1 MQNKQDNT
9 MKIKILVALMLLA
22 LCLPAAG
29 QVHGSMQ
36 QIGSSRILQ
45 LWGTHYER
53 GYAQGYL
60 LAPEIMTVFNDF
72 YWMMYTYSDQAFYN
86 QLQTFS
92 QQHFNYSQ
100 QMYFEAV
107 GMAEGMASSGTNI
120 HHNGLGRDLATDD
133 ILLLNTV
140 YDMVTLQG
148 GRKDAFKLGCAS
160 LSSWGVATQSDSLLA
175 GSSVI
180 TRFLDTTQNSAL
192 IANPLLVVHHPSE
205 SNEQTWL
212 GFTFPGMFCPMTV
225 ISSTGIFASLNTGSD
240 NYAPDPTNLS
250 PILWDLRKGVEV
262 ADYDQNGAVH
272 VHDVYAAIASGNH
285 LSGTIIHVL
294 QESGGV
300 TGSIVIETRNGITQ
314 FRNYNQNGNLPTH
327 HLAAT
332 NHFRLIANPACC
344 NRYTLIQDSLYANPH
359 MDAKRQ
365 WRVLSG
371 AAGLETNL
379 SAVQFI
385 PSTGALLWAAASLSE
400 PAYLRPG
407 LQLDTQELFS
417 YATAVHDPQQTPAP
431 TQVSIYPNPWNGAQ
445 DLKLSA
451 SSPVTRVEVFNL
463 KGQKVLAFTPTLPQQ
478 NLRVMGSATALPA
491 GIYFLKTSFTQ
502 GQPRVQKFILHPDK

>member
-1 MQNKQDNT
+1 
-9 MKIKILVALMLLA
+9 MKIKVIVALMLLVLA
-22 LCLPAAG
+22 LPAMA
-29 QVHGSMQ
+29 QIHGSLQ

-72 YWMMYTYSDQAFYN
+72 YWTMYTYSDPAFYN

-107 GMAEGMASSGTNI
+107 GMAEGMAASGHSI

-133 ILLLNTV
+133 LLLLNTV

-205 SNEQTWL
+205 ANEQAWL
-212 GFTFPGMFCPMTV
+212 GFTYPGMFNPMTV

-240 NYAPDPTNLS
+240 NYAPNPTNLS
-250 PILWDLRKGVEV
+250 PILWDMRKGVET
-262 ADYDQNGAVH
+262 ADYDQNGAAQ

-285 LSGTIIHVL
+285 LSGTIIHTL
-294 QESGGV
+294 QESAGV

-332 NHFRLIANPACC
+332 NHFRLIANPVCC

-359 MDAKRQ
+359 INAKRQ
-365 WRVLSG
+365 WQVLSG

-379 SAVQFI
+379 SAVQYI

-400 PAYLRPG
+400 PAYVRPA

-417 YATAVHDPQQTPAP
+417 YATAVIDPQQTPPAARI
-431 TQVSIYPNPWNGAQ
+431 SIYPNPWNGSRE
-445 DLKLSA
+445 LKLSS
-451 SSPVTRVEVFNL
+451 SSPVTRVEIYNL
-463 KGQKVLAFTPTLPQQ
+463 KGQAVYAYTPPLPQQ
-478 NLRVMGSATALPA
+478 NLSVPESAGTLPT

-502 GQPRVQKFILHPDK
+502 GQAQVQKFIIHRD